1 MTPLEE
7 FEGLVRAACRPNDA
21 AARAAHKLKQEHG
34 EDNAWRDIRQMSAR
48 RRFVYN
54 AAVDPPDQATWT
66 RALDRRVDELRDEL
80 LEATAG
86 HSLPA
91 ELVLGESRAAELK
104 ERLLFQDGA
113 AFVLDMLRHIY
124 PEGASVETKL
134 EFMEAQ
140 TTELEAACLARFG
153 FGSGGRSRNR
163 ST

>member
-34 EDNAWRDIRQMSAR
+34 EDNARRDIRQMSAR

-66 RALDRRVDELRDEL
+66 RALDRRIDELRGTL
-80 LEATAG
+80 FRAG

-91 ELVLGESRAAELK
+91 ELVLDESRAAELQ

-113 AFVLDMLRHIY
+113 AFV
-124 PEGASVETKL
+124 
-134 EFMEAQ
+134 
-140 TTELEAACLARFG
+140 
-153 FGSGGRSRNR
+153 
-163 ST
+163 